1 MNSVRIL
8 CAGVLCLVAALPL
21 GAQDK
26 PADNQ
31 ADLQKQIPALRD
43 LDSHC
48 PFTPPTSLDAWKARS
63 AQVKL
68 QMQVAMGLHP
78 MPKLDPVEPK
88 IYGKIKLDGYT
99 IEKAIFET
107 LPGFYV
113 TGNLYR
119 PDPMPTGKVPGI
131 LCPHGHWS
139 NARFYDETP
148 ANIATLLATGAE
160 RFETAARNH
169 IQARCVQLA
178 RMGCIVYHWDM
189 IGYCD
194 SVQINFDRAHR
205 FGKQPKESE
214 VTGDGWLLFSPL
226 AESHAQSVLGCKR
239 WPVCAAWISC

>member
-78 MPKLDPVEPK
+78 MPKLDPVEPRSMARSNWM
-88 IYGKIKLDGYT
+88 
-99 IEKAIFET
+99 AIRSRK
-107 LPGFYV
+107 PSS
-113 TGNLYR
+113 
-119 PDPMPTGKVPGI
+119 K
-131 LCPHGHWS
+131 
-139 NARFYDETP
+139 
-148 ANIATLLATGAE
+148 
-160 RFETAARNH
+160 
-169 IQARCVQLA
+169 RCLVF
-178 RMGCIVYHWDM
+178 M
-189 IGYCD
+189 
-194 SVQINFDRAHR
+194 
-205 FGKQPKESE
+205 
-214 VTGDGWLLFSPL
+214 
-226 AESHAQSVLGCKR
+226 
-239 WPVCAAWISC
+239 